1 MCESQKYLLY
11 PFNSFFDALTLEIRV
26 RVVRV
31 SKLEE
36 SRPFTILLRLQLLSI
51 CKGLTLEVG
60 AKGRCSVIE
69 QDTIEE
75 TLSQIVEAWIIKH
88 L

>member
-1 MCESQKYLLY
+1 MCVCQKYLLY

-51 CKGLTLEVG
+51 CEGLMLEAG
-60 AKGRCSVIE
+60 AKRRCSVIE
-69 QDTIEE
+69 QNTREE
-75 TLSQIVEAWIIKH
+75 TLQQIVDA
-88 L
+88 